1 MGEGQ
6 RDESGEIRVLSGSTM
21 SLSSPSTGT
30 RRGLRDEGD
39 EKEKSSNM
47 VSAMSLIDGWV
58 DWRSKS
64 QSRCKDST
72 EI

>member
-1 MGEGQ
+1 
-6 RDESGEIRVLSGSTM
+6 M

-64 QSRCKDST
+64 QSRFKDST